1 MAEQEKE
8 VQAPKV
14 EAGKEQALD
23 QSKVAPVAQPET
35 TEAQRK
41 SVSAEAFDKAVAR
54 LTAEKWDLKRTVRER
69 EDEIRNLKTSAPA
82 QSSKGQNVD
91 QQFDQ
96 MLGDNQEKAVQNEA
110 QSDTDARIIALEN
123 RDRLQSAANQLQV
136 LHERYPEVSADNV
149 LAALE
154 RDGKDEDMLET
165 YYLAERGRIA
175 DTIRAQ
181 QDAKEVKEQEEIDDK
196 STEGSSKP
204 VRKEKYDEIED
215 DLEAIRAFR
224 RDKGR

>member
-8 VQAPKV
+8 VAKV

-23 QSKVAPVAQPET
+23 QSKVASTVATET

-69 EDEIRNLKTSAPA
+69 EDEIRNLKTSASA
-82 QSSKGQNVD
+82 QPSKGQNVD

-96 MLGDNQEKAVQNEA
+96 LLGDDSKEKDSQGES
-110 QSDTDARIIALEN
+110 QSDIDARIIALEN

-175 DTIRAQ
+175 DTVRAQ
-181 QDAKEVKEQEEIDDK
+181 VDAKEVAEQKEIDDK

-215 DLEAIRAFR
+215 DVEAIKAYR